1 MRLDVPSIVAVLRS
15 VSYVGDPP
23 DVMFEGECILLN
35 DYLDRLEA
43 AHASPRQSVLLT
55 STPDQ
60 TAVIKHIAE
69 P

>member
-1 MRLDVPSIVAVLRS
+1 VNLDVPSIVAVLRTVYYS
-15 VSYVGDPP
+15 NGVIHVEVDSGHEP
-23 DVMFEGECILLN
+23 LT

-43 AHASPRQSVLLT
+43 ANASPRQSVLMT